1 MNKII
6 KVNNRTVEEV
16 LKTIENDKERYFELW
31 ETISGGK
38 LNKEKD
44 KNSQL
49 KLIGSLEFV
58 NLKKV
63 ESPKLLTELSE
74 RINSGEI
81 KLNVFDC
88 CYLVRC
94 FNFIRQQVEEANTK
108 KSAEN
113 NQPTSPVQVNNLD
126 ILIIMVLHLLKKD
139 NLLCPIHSKFVE
151 EIDKKEIETLKKVE
165 KKQKKE
171 N

>member
-16 LKTIENDKERYFELW
+16 LKTIENDKERYLELW
-31 ETISGGK
+31 ETISGEK

-49 KLIGSLEFV
+49 KFIGNLEFV

-94 FNFIRQQVEEANTK
+94 FNFIRQQVEEDNTK
-108 KSAEN
+108 KSAEDK
-113 NQPTSPVQVNNLD
+113 QPTLPIQINNLD
-126 ILIIMVLHLLKKD
+126 ILVIMVLHLLKKD
-139 NLLCPIHSKFVE
+139 NLLCPSHSKFLE
-151 EIDKKEIETLKKVE
+151 EIDKKEIETAKVE
-165 KKQKKE
+165 KKQE
-171 N
+171 E